1 MPASIVLAKDLI
13 RATQAKNEQIVNNV
27 NDGVI
32 DLRSNIDRKEIS
44 ENENSK
50 KVVEVVEKTLD

>member
-1 MPASIVLAKDLI
+1 MSASIVLAKDLI

>member
-1 MPASIVLAKDLI
+1 M
-13 RATQAKNEQIVNNV
+13 QAKNEQIVNNV